1 MIACLSDIFI
11 GDASDISIGDLQVLS
26 VCRSQRHLY
35 RRDRG
40 CSALRVTSNSRET
53 VPARAKEGTDGTGV
67 AAGRRNS
74 AVSPTRSPT
83 FSARS
88 GVHSG
93 GEHELR
99 PRIGAQQLLGHCS
112 CDSASWIVR
121 ICLQDDDS
129 MATAHAPPG
138 NSPAATV
145 SPPPYLC
152 TLVRIA
158 PADASKRDEVR
169 EPSPALQL
177 HQRHKHRLIEFVRPS
192 PEFLSPCS
200 HRPASPPPHRRET
213 ACQSRRERSR
223 AG

>member
-53 VPARAKEGTDGTGV
+53 VPARAKERTDGTGV

-121 ICLQDDDS
+121 ICLQDD
-129 MATAHAPPG
+129 ATAWLRHMLHQGTLQRQRSRHHPIFVRL
-138 NSPAATV
+138 SV
-145 SPPPYLC
+145 SP
-152 TLVRIA
+152 
-158 PADASKRDEVR
+158 
-169 EPSPALQL
+169 
-177 HQRHKHRLIEFVRPS
+177 QRT
-192 PEFLSPCS
+192 
-200 HRPASPPPHRRET
+200 PASAMRCVNHRRRSSFTNATST
-213 ACQSRRERSR
+213 A
-223 AG
+223 